1 MTRIREPIKLP
12 KEEAKIYA
20 EKLAR
25 KKREKREKRMKL
37 LPSGFAQT
45 VDSHKLRTYRKYEKY
60 LIEYYKTH
68 RKRDKVPILQ
78 RNRVLYILRSRF
90 LDDNITSRL
99 VTSFLMNKFEKL
111 GKNSYG
117 VPQGHILNPVV

>member
-1 MTRIREPIKLP
+1 MTKIREPIKLS
-12 KEEAKIYA
+12 KEESKIYA

-25 KKREKREKRMKL
+25 KKRERRMRL

-45 VDSHKLRTYRKYEKY
+45 VDSHKLRAYSKYEKY
-60 LIEYYKTH
+60 IIEYYMIHKKIFKISIL
-68 RKRDKVPILQ
+68 RRNRILSILQ
-78 RNRVLYILRSRF
+78 NKFS
-90 LDDNITSRL
+90 DDNITSRF

-117 VPQGHILNPVV
+117 VPPGHILNPEV